1 MTIIKEDKTN
11 LKKLKG
17 SEAGGDKNP
26 DKKEPKKFGPKG
38 PKNNNPGGAKTSPA
52 GAKKTKT
59 SPAKIVF

>member
-38 PKNNNPGGAKTSPA
+38 PKNNNPGGAK
-52 GAKKTKT
+52 KTKT